1 MAIRALF
8 LSASALVALAGSASA
23 QSIAVEGLEAA
34 KAFTPGIEVARGLN
48 AEAWAG
54 TSADRATRL
63 LQEIPAETSHPIVRD
78 MLRRVVLAGL
88 VSPSGSDPAFER
100 ARIQAAQILATP
112 DEYARFTARNP
123 VAQDPALRVDAYIAR
138 GNLDA
143 ACEIS
148 DAITQGRGES
158 GWVRLRAACHMA
170 RGEIAAADLAQ
181 ELLRSRGEE
190 PVLVVP
196 DPPEG
201 FWIEAMELDAA
212 ALDRFMTD
220 LASDLD
226 MPAPPASLV
235 GPSPF
240 EISSDTISQ
249 TDPAGGTSAD
259 IPEDVLDDI
268 EVGVPFSTDTI
279 VSGEV
284 TDVDTDNGAEAG
296 SELTA
301 LLTDMSPEATA
312 KLYLLGRDGDA
323 RAVSEFVARAEAN
336 GLDTARVLSRIPAI
350 LDPAD
355 MAVANLPL
363 FARYAVVTRDIAMM
377 QALFDATTDELT
389 RERLAL
395 ASDAMGNG
403 FIGRPLGAGL
413 ELALAE
419 TAPNASRDV
428 LMALAL
434 GADLTEPVEA
444 MLAEAVLPGTVD
456 ADWIGIDHA
465 IDRGARAESLLRL
478 AEQVASDDI
487 AINQVANDQIA
498 NDKVADSWT
507 IYRTIRRLRDAGFS
521 DTAGQLAAYEYL
533 RGL

>member
-1 MAIRALF
+1 MAIRTLF
-8 LSASALVALAGSASA
+8 LSASAVVALAGSASA

-48 AEAWAG
+48 ADAWAG
-54 TSADRATRL
+54 TSAERATRL
-63 LQEIPAETSHPIVRD
+63 LQEIPTETPHPIVRD

-88 VSPSGSDPAFER
+88 ASPSGSDPAFER
-100 ARIQAAQILATP
+100 ARIQAAQMLASP

-123 VAQDPALRVDAYIAR
+123 ASQDPALRVDAYIAR

-148 DAITQGRGES
+148 DAITQGRGEPD
-158 GWVRLRAACHMA
+158 WVRLRAACHMA
-170 RGEIAAADLAQ
+170 RGETAAADLARD
-181 ELLRSRGEE
+181 LLRNRGEE
-190 PVLVVP
+190 TLLVVP

-212 ALDRFMTD
+212 TLDRFMTD
-220 LASDLD
+220 LAADMD
-226 MPAPPASLV
+226 MPAPPATLE
-235 GPSPF
+235 GASPF
-240 EISSDTISQ
+240 EITSDTISQ
-249 TDPAGGTSAD
+249 TDPTD
-259 IPEDVLDDI
+259 IPDDVLGEI
-268 EVGVPFSTDTI
+268 EVGVPFSTETL
-279 VSGEV
+279 VTEPPMEAEV
-284 TDVDTDNGAEAG
+284 EADL
-296 SELTA
+296 ELST
-301 LLTDMSPEATA
+301 LLADMSPSASA
-312 KLYLLGRDGDA
+312 KLYLLGRAGDA
-323 RAVSEFVARAEAN
+323 RAVSEFVARAEAE
-336 GLDTARVLSRIPAI
+336 GLDSARVLSRIPAI

-355 MAVANLPL
+355 MAASNLPL
-363 FARYAVVTRDIAMM
+363 FARYAVVTRDIVMM
-377 QALFDATTDELT
+377 QALFDATMDEIT

-403 FIGRPLGAGL
+403 FIGRSLGAGL

-419 TAPNASRDV
+419 TAPSATRDV

-478 AEQVASDDI
+478 AAQIASDD
-487 AINQVANDQIA
+487 ASINQA
-498 NDKVADSWT
+498 ADSWT
-507 IYRTIRRLRDAGFS
+507 LYRTLRRLRDAGFS

>member
-1 MAIRALF
+1 M
-8 LSASALVALAGSASA
+8 VALAGPASA

-88 VSPSGSDPAFER
+88 AAPSGSDSAFER
-100 ARIQAAQILATP
+100 ARIQAAQALATP
-112 DEYARFTARNP
+112 DEYARFIARNP

-158 GWVRLRAACHMA
+158 NWVRLRAACHDA
-170 RGEIAAADLAQ
+170 RGETAAADLAR
-181 ELLRSRGEE
+181 ELLRNRGEE
-190 PVLVVP
+190 TVLVVP

-201 FWIEAMELDAA
+201 FWVEAMELDAA
-212 ALDRFMTD
+212 ALDRFMSD
-220 LASDLD
+220 LASDIER
-226 MPAPPASLV
+226 PAPPATLM

-240 EISSDTISQ
+240 EITSDTISQ
-249 TDPAGGTSAD
+249 TDSVLSGSDTSAD
-259 IPEDVLDDI
+259 IPEDVLDEI
-268 EVGVPFSTDTI
+268 EVGVPFSIDTI
-279 VSGEV
+279 VADDV
-284 TDVDTDNGAEAG
+284 TDPEADNGAEAG
-296 SELTA
+296 SDLTA

-312 KLYLLGRDGDA
+312 QLYLLGRDGDA
-323 RAVSEFVARAEAN
+323 RAVSEFVARAEAE
-336 GLDTARVLSRIPAI
+336 GLDANRVLRRIPAI

-355 MAVANLPL
+355 MAANNLPL

-419 TAPNASRDV
+419 TAPKAVRDV

-434 GADLTEPVEA
+434 GADLTEPAEA
-444 MLAEAVLPGTVD
+444 MLADAVLPGTVD

-465 IDRGARAESLLRL
+465 IDRGALAESLLRL
-478 AEQVASDDI
+478 AEQIASDDV
-487 AINQVANDQIA
+487 AINQVASDQL
-498 NDKVADSWT
+498 ADSWT
-507 IYRTIRRLRDAGFS
+507 IYRTLRRLRDAGFA